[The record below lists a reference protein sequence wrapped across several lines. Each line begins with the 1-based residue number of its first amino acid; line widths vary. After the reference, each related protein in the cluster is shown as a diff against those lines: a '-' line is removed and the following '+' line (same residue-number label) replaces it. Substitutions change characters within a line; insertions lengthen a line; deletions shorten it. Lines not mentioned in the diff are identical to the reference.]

1 MTIIKVSR
9 DGKAI
14 VKKKEDETVVPL
26 VRISFLLQRRWP
38 IIYVA
43 IVFQGLLFVKGQI
56 DVFTF
61 LSFMKSSCLIEFPHV
76 GVC

>member
-43 IVFQGLLFVKGQI
+43 IVFQVLLTGTCSNI
-56 DVFTF
+56 
-61 LSFMKSSCLIEFPHV
+61 SFIHHFSYYV
-76 GVC
+76 